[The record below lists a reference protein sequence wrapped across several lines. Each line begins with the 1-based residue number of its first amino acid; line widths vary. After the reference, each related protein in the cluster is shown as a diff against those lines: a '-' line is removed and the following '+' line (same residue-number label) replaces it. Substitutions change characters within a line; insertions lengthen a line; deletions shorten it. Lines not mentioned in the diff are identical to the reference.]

1 MNDTSSVSAPGS
13 DPVHDI
19 GEHRILH
26 ASTRNWFKVL
36 LICLTFVAIGIIMI
50 ITKGDFLAWFTALAF
65 AVVAGVA
72 VLQIKGAGSKLI
84 LDPDT
89 FEFTNLGQ
97 TTTERWD
104 RCADF
109 TVYQTSNTEQVVYDS
124 ARRADT
130 HAGEMNRSSTGRS
143 AGLPDTFDMPAQD
156 LANLMNAYQTAA
168 VQRSWQHHADAVSD
182 YEATLAEQLNG
193 SAPHADI
200 ITDAAAMDLS
210 ADMPLWPA
218 ILVTA
223 QQART
228 DGSRHILQIIDVLS
242 PASIW
247 IHEDTKKSQ
256 AFSILGADEL
266 QLVDPVTRDVRRLFP
281 DTRP

>member
-1 MNDTSSVSAPGS
+1 MNDTSSV
-13 DPVHDI
+13 PVPVPDI
-19 GEHRILH
+19 GSHRVLQ
-26 ASTRNWFKVL
+26 ASTHKWFKVL
-36 LICLTFVAIGIIMI
+36 LIGLAFVAIGIIMI

-72 VLQIKGAGSKLI
+72 VLQIKGAGSKLV

-109 TVYQTSNTEQVVYDS
+109 KVYHTSNTEQVVYDS

-130 HAGEMNRSSTGRS
+130 HTGEMNRSSTGRS

-156 LANLMNAYQTAA
+156 LANLMNAYQTKA
-168 VQRSWQHHADAVSD
+168 VQRSWQHHADAVSE

-193 SAPHADI
+193 SDTHADI
-200 ITDAAAMDLS
+200 ITEGAAMDLP
-210 ADMPLWPA
+210 ADIPLWPA

-223 QQART
+223 QQPRS

-242 PASIW
+242 PASVW
-247 IHEDTKKSQ
+247 IHEDTKKEH
-256 AFSILGADEL
+256 AFNLLGAEEL
-266 QLVDPVTRDVRRLFP
+266 QLVNPVTCDVRRLFP
-281 DTRP
+281 DARPQP